1 MSVRTLGAYAPDGA
15 PGSMGRGP
23 SAAERIAHCAYR
35 HWKAADLT
43 EWPTVRQ
50 VAKRLGIT
58 NRDIEECEGDGAYI
72 TTSWNVFGGTP
83 YGEHFVEAMTDEVD
97 RAWDEYW
104 KPYARSCSAECA
116 S

>member
-1 MSVRTLGAYAPDGA
+1 MTTAD
-15 PGSMGRGP
+15 
-23 SAAERIAHCAYR
+23 RIAHCAYR
-35 HWKAADLT
+35 HWRAAGLT

-58 NRDIEECEGDGAYI
+58 NKAIEEYEGDGPYI
-72 TTSWNVFGGTP
+72 TTAWDVLGGTP

-97 RAWDEYW
+97 RAWEEYW
-104 KPYARSCSAECA
+104 KPYSRQWGAECA